1 MVIKYL
7 LCIKCSST
15 FYNYCS
21 IREVFWPES
30 VSNMLV
36 RKKVKESEVGQ
47 SCPTL
52 CDPMDCSIPGFS
64 VHGIFQARVLE

>member
-30 VSNMLV
+30 DSNMLV
-36 RKKVKESEVGQ
+36 AAAAAAKSLQ
-47 SCPTL
+47 SYPTL
-52 CDPMDCSIPGFS
+52 
-64 VHGIFQARVLE
+64 